1 MSDYNLLDVS
11 EMGIADYLRS
21 TKMIVPKWM
30 NENET
35 RAYKVGFE
43 RARSQ
48 CKQDRTKKS
57 Q

>member
-1 MSDYNLLDVS
+1 MNDYNLLDVS